1 MDGAP
6 DWRAIVYA
14 LSMFGLG
21 VFEIAILVGVI
32 LLVVGP
38 ARAPGVAR
46 MLGRGVKE
54 VRETVTGPQQEIR
67 DAIAGDVIDAKPAK
81 KPGSTSSSPKP

>member
-1 MDGAP
+1 MRPGAAP
-6 DWRAIVYA
+6 DWRAIIYA
-14 LSMFGLG
+14 LYMFGLG
-21 VFEIAILVGVI
+21 VIEIAILVGVI

-46 MLGRGVKE
+46 MLGRGAKE

-67 DAIAGDVIDAKPAK
+67 DALLGDIEAKPATK
-81 KPGSTSSSPKP
+81 KPGSSSSS

>member
-1 MDGAP
+1 VT
-6 DWRAIVYA
+6 RRREIVYA
-14 LSMFGLG
+14 VQMFGLG
-21 VFEIAILVGVI
+21 VLEIAILVGVI

-67 DAIAGDVIDAKPAK
+67 DAIVGDVIEAEPAK
-81 KPGSTSSSPKP
+81 KPGSSSSSS

>member
-1 MDGAP
+1 
-6 DWRAIVYA
+6 
-14 LSMFGLG
+14 MFGLG
-21 VFEIAILVGVI
+21 VIEIAVLVGVI

-67 DAIAGDVIDAKPAK
+67 DAILGDVIEAEPAK
-81 KPGSTSSSPKP
+81 KPGSSSSSS

>member
-1 MDGAP
+1 
-6 DWRAIVYA
+6 
-14 LSMFGLG
+14 MFGLG
-21 VFEIAILVGVI
+21 IIEIAILVGVI

-38 ARAPGVAR
+38 AKAPGVAR

-67 DAIAGDVIDAKPAK
+67 DALVGDIEGESVK
-81 KPGSTSSSPKP
+81 KKSGSSSSSS

>member
-1 MDGAP
+1 MRPRPAP
-6 DWRAIVYA
+6 NWRVIVYA

-21 VFEIAILVGVI
+21 VIEIAILVGVI

-38 ARAPGVAR
+38 AKAPGVAR

-54 VRETVTGPQQEIR
+54 VRETVTTPQQEIR
-67 DAIAGDVIDAKPAK
+67 DALLGDIEAKPAAK
-81 KPGSTSSSPKP
+81 KPGSSSSSP